1 MNHFFNTLVSSIHVN
16 YIGYGPNVATSTYFH
31 IFVDTAQVF
40 QSLAGMGEGF
50 EMRGGREETY
60 DLEGGDG
67 VMAFS
72 DKTVRRGFIKKVY
85 SIISVQVS
93 ACLTAIEVLNNPLN
107 YSSWSLLDLL
117 LSSIKAKTSG
127 EFKR

>member
-1 MNHFFNTLVSSIHVN
+1 
-16 YIGYGPNVATSTYFH
+16 
-31 IFVDTAQVF
+31 
-40 QSLAGMGEGF
+40 
-50 EMRGGREETY
+50 
-60 DLEGGDG
+60 
-67 VMAFS
+67 MAFS